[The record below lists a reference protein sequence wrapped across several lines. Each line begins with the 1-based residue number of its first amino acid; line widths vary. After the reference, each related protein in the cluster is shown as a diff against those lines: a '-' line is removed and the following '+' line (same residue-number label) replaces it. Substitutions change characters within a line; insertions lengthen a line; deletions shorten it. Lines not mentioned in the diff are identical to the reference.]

1 MDISIDILS
10 EQLKDKLIEELSRSL
25 GLDPSEINL
34 RSIGYELSS
43 ETLNLRDITRK
54 TIIKAIAR
62 SGGKISTSAK
72 ALGVTRKTLYA
83 MIKKYELGSILHIH
97 D

>member
-1 MDISIDILS
+1 MDVSVDILS
-10 EQLKDKLIEELSRSL
+10 EQLKDKLIEELSKSL
-25 GLDPSEINL
+25 GLDPSEIKL
-34 RSIGYELSS
+34 RSMGYDLSS

-62 SGGKISTSAK
+62 SGGKISTAAK